1 MKKPI
6 LNSIILIDRSGSM
19 SNIWSQTISAV
30 NKYID
35 QTKKF
40 KDVTNR
46 FTVIAFD
53 RVNTVGWGVFK
64 RESIFED
71 VAPVVPDVG
80 ADIQVIRDN
89 LTSRKIT
96 HISKHEITPR
106 GMTPLY
112 DAIDR
117 GIEVA
122 EKAGYEKTT
131 IIVITDGLE
140 NKSSKYT
147 TKEQIRSR
155 IKSAEARGWEIT
167 FIGAQ
172 FESEVMAAD
181 FGMSPDKFLDV
192 GDAKD
197 MTVAMAATAA
207 LSTNYASRGVAISYS
222 AEIKKEMWK
231 EKPLKFPDLVKGE
244 IVND

>member
-19 SNIWSQTISAV
+19 SPIWSQTISAV
-30 NKYID
+30 NAYID
-35 QTKKF
+35 ETKKF
-40 KDVTNR
+40 KDVNNR

-53 RVNTVGWGVFK
+53 RIQSCTWGVFK

-71 VAPVVPDVG
+71 VGPTPPVYQ
-80 ADIQVIRDN
+80 ADIKVIRDN

-96 HISKHEITPR
+96 HISKYEITPR

-122 EKAGYEKTT
+122 EKAGYDKTS

-155 IKSAEARGWEIT
+155 IESAEARGWEIT

-181 FGMSPDKFLDV
+181 FGMSTSKFLDV
-192 GDAKD
+192 GNANDLGA
-197 MTVAMAATAA
+197 AMAETACM
-207 LSTNYASRGVAISYS
+207 SSSYASSDTAMFYS
-222 AEIKKEMWK
+222 SDTKTRMW
-231 EKPLKFPDLVKGE
+231 EGKPLNLPDRGKGE
-244 IVND
+244 TDNG